1 MIVGVGIDL
10 VPVKRAAAL
19 LERHGAR
26 LLARCFSAGEVTR
39 NDDAEHVAGL
49 LAAKE
54 AAFKALG
61 TGWGDGVGW
70 THVTV
75 RRDDRGRP
83 VLDLN
88 GPAAARARTLGSDA
102 AHLSLT
108 HAGGH
113 ALAVVILERMC

>member
-1 MIVGVGIDL
+1 VIVGVGIDL
-10 VPVKRAAAL
+10 VPVKRVAAL
-19 LERHGAR
+19 LERHGTR

-39 NDDAEHVAGL
+39 NDPEHVAGL

-61 TGWGDGVGW
+61 TGWGEGVGW

-75 RRDDRGRP
+75 RRDECGRP

-88 GPAAARARTLGSDA
+88 GAAAARARALGSDA

-113 ALAVVILERMC
+113 ALAVVILERMS

>member
-10 VPVKRAAAL
+10 VPVTRVAAL
-19 LERHGAR
+19 LERHGTR
-26 LLARCFSAGEVTR
+26 LLERCFSADEVMR
-39 NDDAEHVAGL
+39 SDDPEHVAGL

-61 TGWGDGVGW
+61 TGWGEGVGW

-75 RRDDRGRP
+75 RRDERGRP

-88 GPAAARARTLGSDA
+88 GPAAERARALGSDA

>member
-10 VPVKRAAAL
+10 VPVARVAAL

-26 LLARCFSAGEVTR
+26 LLARCFSVGEVTR
-39 NDDAEHVAGL
+39 SDDAEHVAGL

-70 THVTV
+70 TQATV
-75 RRDDRGRP
+75 RHDGRGRP
-83 VLDLN
+83 VLELS
-88 GPAAARARTLGSDA
+88 GAAAARARALGSDA
-102 AHLSLT
+102 AHLTLT

-113 ALAVVILERMC
+113 AFAVVILESSR